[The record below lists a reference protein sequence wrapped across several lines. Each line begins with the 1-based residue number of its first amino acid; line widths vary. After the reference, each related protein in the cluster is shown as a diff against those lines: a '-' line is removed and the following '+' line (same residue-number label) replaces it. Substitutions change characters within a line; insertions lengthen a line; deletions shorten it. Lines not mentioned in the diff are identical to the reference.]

1 MKRIIVILGVL
12 SLSLSSVMVRLSTA
26 PSSVLV
32 IYRVFFALMLLAPS
46 VFLRHRQELQALS
59 RKEWLLCLASGF
71 FLGLHFVIGF
81 ESYRNTSIAAATVL
95 INTEVLFVAVGSVL
109 FLRQKLNR

>member
-32 IYRVFFALMLLAPS
+32 VYRVFFCVVAAGTLCFPAASAGIAGAFQKRVAAVSCQRIFPGTALCDRL
-46 VFLRHRQELQALS
+46 
-59 RKEWLLCLASGF
+59 
-71 FLGLHFVIGF
+71 
-81 ESYRNTSIAAATVL
+81 
-95 INTEVLFVAVGSVL
+95 
-109 FLRQKLNR
+109 

>member
-32 IYRVFFALMLLAPS
+32 VYRVFFALLLLAPS
-46 VFLRHRQELQALS
+46 VFLRHRQELQAQ
-59 RKEWLLCLASGF
+59 RKARAPFPVSLTDS
-71 FLGLHFVIGF
+71 
-81 ESYRNTSIAAATVL
+81 SATL
-95 INTEVLFVAVGSVL
+95 
-109 FLRQKLNR
+109 